1 MYDPAHLNLEFW
13 RDRPVFLTGGTGFL
27 GSWLVRR
34 LLQAEANVVCLV
46 RHWTPQSELVSRRL
60 IDRVTVVRG
69 DLCDQALIER
79 TLAEFDIRTVIH
91 LAAQSINAVAHRN
104 PGLTFEANIGGTWK
118 LLEACRRT
126 PTVGQILVASSEKA
140 YGGDVDSPRTEESP
154 LLARSPF
161 DVSKACTDIIAQS
174 YAQTYNMPVVITR
187 SGNLFGGGD
196 LNWQRI
202 VPGTIRSIFR
212 KQRPVIRSNGARQ
225 RDFLYVE
232 DSAAAHMYL
241 AEELALREELAGEA
255 FNLSGE
261 SQLTAREL
269 VQRILAATGS
279 NLEADVL
286 GESIPEATQNVLSTS
301 KAEKLL
307 GWRASIPFDE
317 ALRRT
322 VEWYRSHFAD
332 PVLNQDII
340 PIAKAA

>member
-1 MYDPAHLNLEFW
+1 MFDPSQINVDFW
-13 RDRPVFLTGGTGFL
+13 RDRPVFVTGGTGFL

-34 LLQAEANVVCLV
+34 LLQAKANLVCLV
-46 RHWTPQSELVSRRL
+46 RHWTPQSEFVSRRL

-69 DLCDQALIER
+69 DLCDQALMEK
-79 TLAEFDIRTVIH
+79 TLGEFEIRTVIH
-91 LAAQSINAVAHRN
+91 LAAQSINSVAHRN
-104 PGLTFEANIGGTWK
+104 PGATFEANIGGTWK

-126 PTVGQILVASSEKA
+126 PMVGQILIASSEKV
-140 YGGDVDSPRTEESP
+140 YGGEFEEARTEESP

-161 DVSKACTDIIAQS
+161 DVSKACCDIIAQS
-174 YAQTYNMPVVITR
+174 YARTYGMPVVVTR

-212 KQRPVIRSNGARQ
+212 KQRPVIRSNGSRP

-232 DSAAAHMYL
+232 DCAAAHMYL

-261 SQLTAREL
+261 TRFTAREL
-269 VQRILAATGS
+269 VQQILAAAGS
-279 NLEADVL
+279 TLEPDVL

-301 KAEKLL
+301 KAEKVL
-307 GWRASIPFDE
+307 GWRAGTSFPE
-317 ALRRT
+317 ALQQT
-322 VEWYRSHFAD
+322 VEWYRAHFAA
-332 PVLNQDII
+332 PVVNQDII
-340 PIAKAA
+340 PLPQAA